1 MVAGRPIEKHSF
13 LVSRAGLRTC
23 GPMAM
28 RTNSEINHASR
39 MVTKR
44 RFRPERLS
52 NRLKRP
58 CEAHG
63 RASLRVN
70 VAGYLLGGGAHRR
83 AHE

>member
-44 RFRPERLS
+44 RFRPESLS
-52 NRLKRP
+52 NRLGGRVKRMG
-58 CEAHG
+58 ARRFG
-63 RASLRVN
+63 LM
-70 VAGYLLGGGAHRR
+70 LLDIC
-83 AHE
+83 